1 MKKTKIVEITI
12 GSFFLLVL
20 LMLIICC
27 MKVHIVCVPAGKH
40 LNKDKY
46 VTIKEAPDSL
56 SYPIRVSKIY
66 YMDKKN
72 DR

>member
-1 MKKTKIVEITI
+1 
-12 GSFFLLVL
+12 
-20 LMLIICC
+20 